1 MRQVFKT
8 LKRNYLL
15 MLPPALFFFLSFS
28 LLELT
33 QRLILREYGIPL
45 TNFAGAAIGA
55 LIIGKVVLVV
65 DHLSF
70 IRKFPDKPL
79 LHNVIWKSSIYFA
92 ATFTFRYVE
101 QIVSSLR
108 EYGSFVTANQHLL
121 AEIVWPH
128 FWLIQ
133 IWLVILLVIY
143 CAAREL
149 IRAIGKEEVM
159 RLFFG
164 SGGTRETR
172 ETKL

>member
-1 MRQVFKT
+1 MRQVFNT

-28 LLELT
+28 LLEFT

-70 IRKFPDKPL
+70 IRKFSDKPL

-92 ATFTFRYVE
+92 ATFTFRYLE
-101 QIVSSLR
+101 QIVSFLR
-108 EYGSFVTANQHLL
+108 EYGNFVTANQHLL

-133 IWLVILLVIY
+133 IWLVILLFIY
-143 CAAREL
+143 CVVREL
-149 IRAIGKEEVM
+149 IRAIGTEEVM
-159 RLFFG
+159 RLFLG
-164 SGGTRETR
+164 TGGDTRNKIKSR
-172 ETKL
+172 

>member
-1 MRQVFKT
+1 MRQVFRT

-28 LLELT
+28 LLKLT
-33 QRLILREYGIPL
+33 ESLILREYGIPL
-45 TNFAGAAIGA
+45 TSFAGAAIGA
-55 LIIGKVVLVV
+55 LIIAKVVLVV

-70 IRKFPDKPL
+70 TTKFSGKPL

-101 QIVSSLR
+101 QMVSSLR
-108 EYGSFVTANQHLL
+108 EYGDFATANQQLL
-121 AEIVWPH
+121 AGIVWPH

-133 IWLVILLVIY
+133 IWLVILLFIY
-143 CAAREL
+143 CATREL
-149 IRAIGKEEVM
+149 IRAIGTEEVM
-159 RLFFG
+159 RLFLG
-164 SGGTRETR
+164 TGGAR